1 MQARNY
7 SPNSRRSIHG
17 QSVLEFAILLPLLML
32 IVVGILDLGRLS
44 SAYVVITNAAREGA
58 RYGASH
64 QADGANLASN
74 VTSRARA
81 EATGTG
87 IDPTQMQVSCISP
100 TPTPSTCS
108 GAAGTDPIRV
118 QVTYPFQFITTN
130 MFAGLSTINI
140 RTDATFLI
148 MK

>member
-1 MQARNY
+1 MQVRNY
-7 SPNSRRSIHG
+7 SPNPSRSAHG
-17 QSVLEFAILLPLLML
+17 QSILEFAILLPLLML

-64 QADGANLASN
+64 QADGGNLNSN
-74 VTSRARA
+74 ITARARA

-87 IDPTQMQVSCISP
+87 INPSQMQVSCVSP
-100 TPTPSTCS
+100 TPTPSTCT
-108 GAAGTDPIRV
+108 GTAGTAPIRV
-118 QVTYPFQFITTN
+118 QVTYPFNFITTN
-130 MFAGLSTINI
+130 LFAGLSTINI
-140 RTDATFLI
+140 TTNATFLI